1 MKVDTTRF
9 GPLDIPDDQVLVF
22 PEGLIG
28 FEDCTR
34 YAIVDRPKNKPV
46 WWLQSLD
53 RPEIAFILTDPAAVV
68 ANYQPPVPR
77 SDLRQLS
84 LASLDEAELHV
95 MLIVT
100 ADPKEITANLLG
112 PLLIN
117 PRERLG
123 KQVVLRSTDY
133 SPVHPLAQPA
143 PAGAGEGGGPP
154 C

>member
-9 GPLDIPDDQVLVF
+9 GPLDIPDDQVFVF

-34 YAIVDRPKNKPV
+34 YAIVDRPKGKPV

-53 RPEIAFILTDPAAVV
+53 RPEVAFILTEPAVV
-68 ANYQPPVPR
+68 VADYQPPVSR
-77 SDLRQLS
+77 NDLRQLGLES
-84 LASLDEAELHV
+84 LSEAELHV
-95 MLIVT
+95 MLVVT

-112 PLLIN
+112 PVLIN

-123 KQVVLRSTDY
+123 KQVVLRGTAY
-133 SPVHPLAQPA
+133 SPMHRLAQPA
-143 PAGAGEGGGPP
+143 PTGAGGGGGPA